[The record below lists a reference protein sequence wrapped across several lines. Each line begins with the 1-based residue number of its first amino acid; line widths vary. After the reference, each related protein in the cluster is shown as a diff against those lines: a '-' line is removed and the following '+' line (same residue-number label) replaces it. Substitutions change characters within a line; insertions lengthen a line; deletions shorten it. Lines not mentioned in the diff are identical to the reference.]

1 MTFRKLLIEK
11 LARDLIREG
20 GEVPKLK
27 KSKKASARVTAPN
40 EEASAAAAE
49 AKTASRRKAARSS
62 AVENVARRQFQKTQ
76 AAATQGH
83 TRARGQRQQA
93 KRDAR

>member
-1 MTFRKLLIEK
+1 M
-11 LARDLIREG
+11 
-20 GEVPKLK
+20 K

-62 AVENVARRQFQKTQ
+62 AIENVARRQFQ

-83 TRARGQRQQA
+83 ARARGQRQQA